1 MAGMHPDPII
11 LLICMPGYSAQETP
25 RPSGQMAL
33 HLEGEEVSHTWQQGM
48 DPPKHQEEP
57 AGAVAFLTPGGGG
70 PGGQTPANP
79 SCGPSQW
86 VPWPHLC
93 PSQPPQ
99 LLSLLPE
106 DV

>member
-1 MAGMHPDPII
+1 MAGIHPDPII

-57 AGAVAFLTPGGGG
+57 AGAVAFLTPGWGALG
-70 PGGQTPANP
+70 AK
-79 SCGPSQW
+79 
-86 VPWPHLC
+86 
-93 PSQPPQ
+93 PQ
-99 LLSLLPE
+99 LWSLPVGPLATPLSFPASTASE
-106 DV
+106 SSP

>member
-57 AGAVAFLTPGGGG
+57 AGAVAFLTPGWGALEAK
-70 PGGQTPANP
+70 PQQTPAVVP
-79 SCGPSQW
+79 SSGSPGHTS
-86 VPWPHLC
+86 VLH
-93 PSQPPQ
+93 
-99 LLSLLPE
+99 SLHSF
-106 DV
+106 